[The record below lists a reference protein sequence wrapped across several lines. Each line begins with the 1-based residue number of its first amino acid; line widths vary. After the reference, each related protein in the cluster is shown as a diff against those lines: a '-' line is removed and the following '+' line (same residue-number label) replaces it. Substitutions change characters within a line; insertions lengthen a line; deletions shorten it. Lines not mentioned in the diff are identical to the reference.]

1 MKYETIFNILNTLE
15 IPVAYDHF
23 NSDKNVNP
31 PFLAYRE
38 ISSDTFKAD
47 NISYVR
53 NYNYELELVTIKKD
67 VELQDRLETLLT
79 NNKIPYDK
87 KDEVWDHDEKI
98 YHNYYEI

>member
-1 MKYETIFNILNTLE
+1 MEYETIFNILKTLE

-31 PFLAYRE
+31 PFLTYRE

-47 NISYVR
+47 NISYLR
-53 NYNYELELVTIKKD
+53 KYNYELELVTIKKD
-67 VELQDRLETLLT
+67 AVLQNRLEEILT

-87 KDEVWDHDEKI
+87 EDEVWDHDEKI